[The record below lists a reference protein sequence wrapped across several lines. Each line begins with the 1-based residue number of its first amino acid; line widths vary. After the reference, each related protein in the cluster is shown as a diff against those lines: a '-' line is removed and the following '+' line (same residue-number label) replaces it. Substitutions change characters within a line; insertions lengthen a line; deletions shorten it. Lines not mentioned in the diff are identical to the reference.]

1 MRKAEGF
8 DAQADRLL
16 DEANC
21 RCVQWWVLVMR
32 STSCDV
38 AVKSGAQDL
47 REAQARPVVRLT
59 PAFFDAV
66 CQPPLCGKDEMKY
79 RALLQ
84 LHPVDLKRVVK
95 GWLPRNG
102 PKAGLPAV
110 KKAVEAFHKLEG
122 DSRDAV
128 LSSLPIYF
136 FHPRRAQARV
146 NPFSPP
152 PRLSP
157 GAR

>member
-66 CQPPLCGKDEMKY
+66 CQPPLCGKDEMTY

-102 PKAGLPAV
+102 PKAGLPVSTLQQIVAP
-110 KKAVEAFHKLEG
+110 ESGSF
-122 DSRDAV
+122 
-128 LSSLPIYF
+128 
-136 FHPRRAQARV
+136 
-146 NPFSPP
+146 FSPGW
-152 PRLSP
+152 PRVPFLCRQRQGCEEGCRSLSQV
-157 GAR
+157 GGG

>member
-1 MRKAEGF
+1 
-8 DAQADRLL
+8 
-16 DEANC
+16 
-21 RCVQWWVLVMR
+21 MR
-32 STSCDV
+32 STTSCDV

-102 PKAGLPAV
+102 PKAGLPVSTLQQIVAP
-110 KKAVEAFHKLEG
+110 ESGSF
-122 DSRDAV
+122 
-128 LSSLPIYF
+128 
-136 FHPRRAQARV
+136 
-146 NPFSPP
+146 FSPGSLVSLFLC
-152 PRLSP
+152 RQRQGCEEGRRSLSQV
-157 GAR
+157 GGG